1 MKADYIQMERLI
13 SVNFLQDLEKFING
27 RIKGRQGN
35 LNKVQATELV
45 PTENPV
51 V

>member
-1 MKADYIQMERLI
+1 MERLI
-13 SVNFLQDLEKFING
+13 SVNFLQILEKIING
-27 RIKGRQGN
+27 RIKGKQGS

-45 PTENPV
+45 PAENPV